1 MAMMTGP
8 ATITDRERQQVEDA
22 NASGRTPVVFIHGLW
37 LLPNSWENWGTYFN
51 EQGFAPVSPGWP
63 DDPDTV
69 EEANAHPETFAGKK
83 VGQIADHYAEVI
95 GMLDAK
101 PAVIGHSFGALLTE
115 IIAGRGLSAASVAIS
130 PAPMRGVLPLP
141 VSALR
146 VASVA
151 LRNPANRSRAVKLT
165 EDQFRYGFGNA
176 LSIDESRALYAK
188 YSVAGPGAPLFQ
200 AATANFN
207 PGTEAQADTKNPDRG
222 PLLIIAGE
230 HDHTVPWAIANAAF
244 KKQQHNPGVT
254 EITKMD
260 RGHSMTIDAG
270 WRDVADKALAFVR
283 RFV

>member
-8 ATITDRERQQVEDA
+8 AAITDRERQQVEDA
-22 NASGRTPVVFIHGLW
+22 NASGRTSVVFIHGLW

-141 VSALR
+141 VSEIG
-146 VASVA
+146 
-151 LRNPANRSRAVKLT
+151 RAHV
-165 EDQFRYGFGNA
+165 
-176 LSIDESRALYAK
+176 
-188 YSVAGPGAPLFQ
+188 
-200 AATANFN
+200 
-207 PGTEAQADTKNPDRG
+207 
-222 PLLIIAGE
+222 
-230 HDHTVPWAIANAAF
+230 
-244 KKQQHNPGVT
+244 
-254 EITKMD
+254 
-260 RGHSMTIDAG
+260 
-270 WRDVADKALAFVR
+270 
-283 RFV
+283 